1 MKKQLVIV
9 CLLVVA
15 SGLHLADAQTVQVNT
30 SKKTYNY
37 GDYLQ
42 ITIIVSE
49 ISDNT
54 ATMYIIDSEG
64 TKSSSIQV
72 RIQNL
77 TTTITSPNPFDS
89 LIFKE
94 GKYKIEIQ
102 YGESTSFTEFDLVDA
117 GNIVLPFGSNVIIP
131 QWVDGVISDYGLLKF
146 LADNDVLEIQSGKSL
161 KEDAKIPSWFKI
173 NAQWWS
179 ERKISDGEFVNALN
193 YLLNH
198 KVISL

>member
-1 MKKQLVIV
+1 MKKQFAIV
-9 CLLVVA
+9 CLLVII
-15 SGLHLADAQTVQVNT
+15 SGLHLVDVQAVQVNT

-42 ITIIVSE
+42 ITIKVSE

-54 ATMYIIDSEG
+54 ATMYIVDSEG

-102 YGESTSFTEFDLVDA
+102 YGDSTSFAEFDLIDA
-117 GNIVLPFGSNVIIP
+117 GNIVLPFGSNVVIS
-131 QWVDGVISDYGLLKF
+131 QWTDGVISDYGLLKF
-146 LADNDVLEIQSGKSL
+146 LADNDVLEIPSGKFL
-161 KEDAKIPSWFKI
+161 KEGTKIPSWFKI

-179 ERKISDGEFVNALN
+179 ERKISDEEFVNALN